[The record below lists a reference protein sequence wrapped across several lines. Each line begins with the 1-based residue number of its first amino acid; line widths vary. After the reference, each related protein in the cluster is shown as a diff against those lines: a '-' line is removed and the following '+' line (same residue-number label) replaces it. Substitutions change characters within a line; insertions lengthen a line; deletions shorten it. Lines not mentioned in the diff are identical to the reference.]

1 MTVVGGVHDTTFQR
15 WAPETSLGT
24 KHLKVPVALAVTVG
38 REAAGSDMR
47 PSLRPRAQIVTG
59 ESLGVD
65 DGVCR
70 S

>member
-1 MTVVGGVHDTTFQR
+1 MTVVGGVNDTICQR
-15 WAPETSLGT
+15 WTPETSLGT

-38 REAAGSDMR
+38 REASGTDMR
-47 PSLRPRAQIVTG
+47 HSLPPRAQIVTG
-59 ESLGVD
+59 ESVGVD